1 MPWISLV
8 KGKVGSFSGQALEG
22 VEVVDLREAIACH
35 LILSQFPFKLAANEK
50 SEFRSQKSNPP
61 FIPPRGE

>member
-50 SEFRSQKSNPP
+50 SEVR
-61 FIPPRGE
+61 I